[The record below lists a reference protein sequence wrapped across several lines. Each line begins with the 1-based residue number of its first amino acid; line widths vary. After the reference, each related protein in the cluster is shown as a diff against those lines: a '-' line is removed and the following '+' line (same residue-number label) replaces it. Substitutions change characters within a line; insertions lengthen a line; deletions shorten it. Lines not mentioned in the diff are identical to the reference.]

1 MSWEPSQFTG
11 QGQIPQ
17 EFLNYDGTPLTF
29 DHLCSFAANPPDA
42 QFRVAVLIRSC
53 EIVASFEERHLVHGD
68 IAPQHLLWRR
78 SRPDAYLVP
87 SEALLSGAQTL
98 APRAPGGGE
107 WCDPRWLAGQI
118 NAPDRYSDRFA
129 LAVLLYRG
137 LFLDLGAP
145 SIPHGNWR
153 AALTAEVHP
162 DLRALFERA
171 FADPFATDARPTAAE
186 WLTALRTAH
195 PPMPVPMAQPGWAPN
210 TGWRPG
216 PPPARGNSG
225 ALIGGIVA
233 AVVALI
239 AVVAVVVAVA
249 ARDTGEQVE
258 AATTTTTY
266 SLYTPGP
273 TSDSTPTTAPFDWN
287 TLDSAATDKTPFTVE
302 ALLPRSFR
310 DAKNVDYTLR
320 ASGVHEC
327 SSSDMSWN
335 VQQVLSEYGCTQAVS
350 CSYIDHT
357 DQILLTVKVFAFSTG
372 ADAARLYEGMKGKT
386 QDWGI
391 RCPLQGV
398 GSEPCDTNPDF
409 AVQASWGAQHYRYV
423 FEATALY
430 INLTQD
436 RSIMEWL
443 DAAASEGVK
452 QAGPEN
458 YWPR

>member
-1 MSWEPSQFTG
+1 MSWEPTQFTG
-11 QGQIPQ
+11 QGQLPQ
-17 EFLNYDGTPLTF
+17 EFLNYDGAPLTF
-29 DHLCSFAANPPDA
+29 DHLCSMSASPPEAA
-42 QFRVAVLIRSC
+42 FRVAVLIRLC
-53 EIVASFEERHLVHGD
+53 EIVASFEECSLVHGD
-68 IAPQHLLWRR
+68 IAPKNVLW
-78 SRPDAYLVP
+78 SRIQPDAYIVP
-87 SEALLSGAQTL
+87 STALLHPAETI
-98 APRAPGGGE
+98 APRAPDGAE
-107 WCDPRWLAGQI
+107 WCDPRRLTGQV

-137 LFLDLGAP
+137 LFLDFGAP

-153 AALTAEVHP
+153 ATLTTEVHP

-171 FADPFATDARPTAAE
+171 FADPLATDARPSAGE

-195 PPMPVPMAQPGWAPN
+195 PPVPQPAWPPN
-210 TGWRPG
+210 TGATPAPA
-216 PPPARGNSG
+216 PPRGTSG
-225 ALIGGIVA
+225 ALVGGIVA
-233 AVVALI
+233 GVVALVALI
-239 AVVAVVVAVA
+239 AVIVAVA
-249 ARDTGEQVE
+249 ARDTGEQNTA
-258 AATTTTTY
+258 AATTTVGY
-266 SLYTPGP
+266 SPYP
-273 TSDSTPTTAPFDWN
+273 TSSTYDTAPTTTAFDWN
-287 TLDSAATDKTPFTVE
+287 TLDSAATDKTPFTVD

-320 ASGVHEC
+320 TSGVHEC
-327 SSSDMSWN
+327 YSSDMSWN
-335 VQQVLSEYGCTQAVS
+335 VQQTLREYGCTQAVS
-350 CSYIDHT
+350 GSYIDHT
-357 DQILLTVKVFAFSTG
+357 DQILLTIKVFAFQNA
-372 ADAARLYEGMKGKT
+372 ADAVRLYEGMRGQN

-391 RCPLQGV
+391 RCPLEGV